1 MSEENLD
8 LWIDRLIDLII
19 RYVMLEVS
27 TSMGTIATNAQVC

>member
-27 TSMGTIATNAQVC
+27 TSTGTIATS